1 MGAEVFRTFTEKVL
15 SSLNMTSISI
25 HDRRFLCKFHEE
37 FEFTR
42 VLSITRFN
50 CSQILSAAT
59 ESSQL

>member
-1 MGAEVFRTFTEKVL
+1 MRVGSYANL
-15 SSLNMTSISI
+15 
-25 HDRRFLCKFHEE
+25 FHEE